1 MAAACPA
8 VDDVPSSPPLPKKSQ
23 HMTWAMSLASAYAR
37 IFSALES
44 GRDVLAMPPV
54 GSLRL
59 DCYRRLVKQLPGIIL
74 IISSFKERMEKE
86 IAMLEQDGIPAAML
100 HSGTTDY
107 VMAAQRERVR
117 RHHFRILFVSPGLLE
132 KSEIRSFLVSRASI
146 SLIVIDE
153 AQICSIHAPH
163 FQPLYHAIPLLLKDL
178 ERHAAVRQASEEP
191 TMPYR
196 GAASGTSIEGSP
208 ETASSSAVHIEASER
223 RKFTASS
230 RPPVLALTLPTT
242 RQVEQDIR
250 HFFSLQHPLL
260 VRHAFECPNLFL
272 SVHRPQR
279 KAPFLLDFLRRHED
293 EAGIIYCTE
302 HRLTEHIAQ
311 LLNRSG
317 FPALSYHAGLTREE
331 RMANARAFCAG
342 TASSDQQTSCGRHPN
357 ARMTDA
363 HAFCAGTASS
373 DRQTSG
379 SRHPNARMTDARAFC
394 AGVHSS
400 DQRIQRP
407 STHHAETHAA
417 ARILVVTPD
426 PFLELERSD
435 VRFVLHYTM
444 PESLERYYQELVHA
458 GRDGLPAECI
468 LLANERDFELQRTK
482 LAKVTLGYQ
491 AYPEAIAQVKRQLE
505 AMRRYAMTHQCLR
518 SFLRDYFGGA
528 DRTSVTSQPDNV
540 SIGAPPDS
548 PSQRPAGSSAPG
560 QVSIG
565 APLDSPSQRAAGSSA
580 PGQVSISAPADPSVR
595 AAEHH
600 CNRISMDKKKLA
612 STGEEPVDYEVI
624 TLPSRN
630 RVLTSAELPVDESL
644 RTIRQSGHYPKNRV
658 QKVSMQLKRAE
669 KQHIF
674 IRYADQAY
682 MKNQAY
688 KYEHLRTDP
697 WELCEPGIRVQRF
710 RAFSIPRDSCCV
722 NCDPEHF
729 LEEDRYGISDT
740 MGLQERM
747 REHRHQLETDMD
759 VGRKIRL
766 WKAGEKPY
774 HFDYD
779 AHTKCTGRIMAM
791 RKVEYQKTADTI
803 AAVLGQSSESS
814 IETPAHASTAPGAS
828 SSMPEYPAD
837 DRLPATTPCEGNA
850 SALTGD
856 VEAVR
861 VGYARGSD
869 AEAGRGGYARTIDG
883 EAGRGGYAR
892 TDNAEAGRSGY
903 ARTGDGEAEAQQLR
917 LLENARLEI
926 SPEMRTHLLGNL
938 KALRKRLAMERS
950 VQAYLIFTDKSLVEM
965 CRMLPLTR
973 EEFARVYGVG
983 QRKLELHYEAFTDEI
998 RKALDP
1004 AYVADFYENVSEEMQ
1019 VDMQDGTGACVTGER
1034 TGMNDSA
1041 DPARVAEF
1049 YANASEEVQ
1058 CTAGERTGMN
1068 DSVDAARVKRAPG
1081 TYAPSSDPVIATN
1094 VIKPIPQ
1101 ERSES
1106 QRNPKYRFIP
1116 DDVLLA
1122 FLEEKYLQQR
1132 TRKQVKKKQDFF
1144 LTVAEAAS
1152 FRCADGLRSPEIAA
1166 LLNAL
1171 VAEAEGT
1178 SSTNSPIASIDVGA
1192 SDSESTS
1199 DAVTTKNL
1207 GVPQISDTVAL
1218 ENPGKT
1224 QISAAVA
1231 LGNPGETQISDAVA
1245 TENPG
1250 ETQRSD
1256 AVATKNPGETQT
1268 SDAVAMGNRSKRQI
1282 SDAVA
1287 IENRG
1292 ELTSQPKL
1300 RIRERKKL
1308 SGATIDRKLAGLGYL
1323 ELNECSFT
1331 GRPCQAY
1338 LPTTKGEAA
1347 GIVLGTRRSQGG
1359 VDYPT
1364 AYFSATAASWVA
1376 TLFVRDET
1384 K

>member
-59 DCYRRLVKQLPGIIL
+59 DYYRQLVKQLPGITL
-74 IISSFKERMEKE
+74 IISSYKERMEKE
-86 IAMLEQDGIPAAML
+86 IDILEKDGIPAAML
-100 HSGTTDY
+100 HSGLSDY
-107 VMAAQRERVR
+107 AMVAQLERIRR
-117 RHHFRILFVSPGLLE
+117 RHFQVLFASPGLLE
-132 KSEIRSFLVSRASI
+132 DPKMRSFLVFKTTI

-163 FQPLYHAIPLLLKDL
+163 FQPLYHSIPLLLKDL

-342 TASSDQQTSCGRHPN
+342 TASSD
-357 ARMTDA
+357 
-363 HAFCAGTASS
+363 
-373 DRQTSG
+373 RQTSG

-394 AGVHSS
+394 AGAPSS
-400 DQRIQRP
+400 DRHIQRP

-482 LAKVTLGYQ
+482 LEKVTLGYQ
-491 AYPEAIAQVKRQLE
+491 AYPEVVEQVKRQFE

-518 SFLRDYFGGA
+518 AFMKDYVEHVDG
-528 DRTSVTSQPDNV
+528 TS
-540 SIGAPPDS
+540 A
-548 PSQRPAGSSAPG
+548 
-560 QVSIG
+560 
-565 APLDSPSQRAAGSSA
+565 
-580 PGQVSISAPADPSVR
+580 
-595 AAEHH
+595 
-600 CNRISMDKKKLA
+600 
-612 STGEEPVDYEVI
+612 DYEVL

-774 HFDYD
+774 HFNYD

-1171 VAEAEGT
+1171 VAEAEET
-1178 SSTNSPIASIDVGA
+1178 SSMNSPIASIAVGA
-1192 SDSESTS
+1192 SDNESTSAAVATENPFETQIS
-1199 DAVTTKNL
+1199 DAVTT
-1207 GVPQISDTVAL
+1207 
-1218 ENPGKT
+1218 
-1224 QISAAVA
+1224 
-1231 LGNPGETQISDAVA
+1231 GNPGETQISDAVA
-1245 TENPG
+1245 T
-1250 ETQRSD
+1250 
-1256 AVATKNPGETQT
+1256 KNPGETQ
-1268 SDAVAMGNRSKRQI
+1268 I
-1282 SDAVA
+1282 SAEVA

>member
-8 VDDVPSSPPLPKKSQ
+8 VDDVPSSLPPPKKPQ

-59 DCYRRLVKQLPGIIL
+59 DCYRQLVKQLIGITL
-74 IISSFKERMEKE
+74 IISSYKERMEKE
-86 IAMLEQDGIPAAML
+86 IDILEKDGIPAAML
-100 HSGTTDY
+100 HSGLSDY
-107 VMAAQRERVR
+107 AMAAQLERIRR
-117 RHHFRILFVSPGLLE
+117 RHFQVLFASPGLLE
-132 KSEIRSFLVSRASI
+132 DPKMRSFLVFKTTI

-163 FQPLYHAIPLLLKDL
+163 FQPLYHSIPLLLKDL
-178 ERHAAVRQASEEP
+178 ERHA
-191 TMPYR
+191 
-196 GAASGTSIEGSP
+196 
-208 ETASSSAVHIEASER
+208 
-223 RKFTASS
+223 ASS

-242 RQVEQDIR
+242 RQMEQDIG

-260 VRHAFECPNLFL
+260 VRHSFECPNLFL

-342 TASSDQQTSCGRHPN
+342 AP
-357 ARMTDA
+357 
-363 HAFCAGTASS
+363 SS
-373 DRQTSG
+373 DR
-379 SRHPNARMTDARAFC
+379 
-394 AGVHSS
+394 
-400 DQRIQRP
+400 RIQRP
-407 STHHAETHAA
+407 STHDAEAHAG

-426 PFLELERSD
+426 PFLELDRSD

-482 LAKVTLGYQ
+482 LEKVTLGYQ
-491 AYPEAIAQVKRQLE
+491 AYPEAVAQVKRQLE

-518 SFLRDYFGGA
+518 SFLRDYFGGE
-528 DRTSVTSQPDNV
+528 D
-540 SIGAPPDS
+540 
-548 PSQRPAGSSAPG
+548 
-560 QVSIG
+560 
-565 APLDSPSQRAAGSSA
+565 
-580 PGQVSISAPADPSVR
+580 
-595 AAEHH
+595 
-600 CNRISMDKKKLA
+600 
-612 STGEEPVDYEVI
+612 PVDYEVI

-791 RKVEYQKTADTI
+791 RKVEYQKTAATM
-803 AAVLGQSSESS
+803 AAVLGQSSKSS

-828 SSMPEYPAD
+828 SSVPESPAD

-850 SALTGD
+850 S
-856 VEAVR
+856 VR
-861 VGYARGSD
+861 TNDGK
-869 AEAGRGGYARTIDG
+869 AGRGGYARTGDG
-883 EAGRGGYAR
+883 
-892 TDNAEAGRSGY
+892 EAGRSGY
-903 ARTGDGEAEAQQLR
+903 ARTSDGEAEAQQLR

-973 EEFARVYGVG
+973 EEFARIYGVG
-983 QRKLELHYEAFTDEI
+983 QRKLELHYEAFIDEI

-1041 DPARVAEF
+1041 DPVRVAEF

-1081 TYAPSSDPVIATN
+1081 TYAPCSNPVIPTS

-1171 VAEAEGT
+1171 VAEAEEI
-1178 SSTNSPIASIDVGA
+1178 SSTNSPIASIDVGV
-1192 SDSESTS
+1192 SDNGSTSAAVTTENPFETQIS
-1199 DAVTTKNL
+1199 DAVATGNPFET
-1207 GVPQISDTVAL
+1207 QISDAVATK
-1218 ENPGKT
+1218 NPFET
-1224 QISAAVA
+1224 QISAEVA
-1231 LGNPGETQISDAVA
+1231 IENPGETQISDAVA

-1250 ETQRSD
+1250 ETQTSN
-1256 AVATKNPGETQT
+1256 AVAMENPGEI
-1268 SDAVAMGNRSKRQI
+1268 QI

-1287 IENRG
+1287 AKNPG
-1292 ELTSQPKL
+1292 ELTNQQKP
-1300 RIRERKKL
+1300 RVRERKKV
-1308 SGATIDRKLAGLGYL
+1308 SGATINRKLAELGYL
-1323 ELNECSFT
+1323 KLSEYRFN
-1331 GRPCQAY
+1331 GRPHQTF

-1347 GIVLGTRRSQGG
+1347 GIVLGTRKSQGG

-1364 AYFSATAASWVA
+1364 AYFSAAAASWVA

>member
-1 MAAACPA
+1 
-8 VDDVPSSPPLPKKSQ
+8 
-23 HMTWAMSLASAYAR
+23 MSLASAYTR
-37 IFSALES
+37 IFSALMG

-54 GSLRL
+54 GPLRL
-59 DCYRRLVKQLPGIIL
+59 DCYRQLVKQLPGITL
-74 IISSFKERMEKE
+74 IISSYKERMEKE
-86 IAMLEQDGIPAAML
+86 IDILEKDGIPAAML
-100 HSGTTDY
+100 HSGLSDY
-107 VMAAQRERVR
+107 AMAAQLERIR
-117 RHHFRILFVSPGLLE
+117 RRHFRILYISPGLLE
-132 KSEIRSFLVSRASI
+132 SPTIRSFLVLYTTI

-163 FQPLYHAIPLLLKDL
+163 FQPLYHSIPLLLKDL
-178 ERHAAVRQASEEP
+178 ERYA
-191 TMPYR
+191 
-196 GAASGTSIEGSP
+196 
-208 ETASSSAVHIEASER
+208 
-223 RKFTASS
+223 ASS
-230 RPPVLALTLPTT
+230 RPPVLALTLSTT
-242 RQVEQDIR
+242 RQVEQDIG

-317 FPALSYHAGLTREE
+317 FSALSYHAGLTREE
-331 RMANARAFCAG
+331 RMANA
-342 TASSDQQTSCGRHPN
+342 
-357 ARMTDA
+357 
-363 HAFCAGTASS
+363 HAFCAATASS
-373 DRQTSG
+373 GRQTAVR
-379 SRHPNARMTDARAFC
+379 RHSDARMTDARTFC

-407 STHHAETHAA
+407 STHDAG

-426 PFLELERSD
+426 PFLELDRSD

-482 LAKVTLGYQ
+482 LEKVTLGYQ
-491 AYPEAIAQVKRQLE
+491 AYPEAVAQVKRQLE

-528 DRTSVTSQPDNV
+528 DGTSVTSQPDNV
-540 SIGAPPDS
+540 SIGAPSDL
-548 PSQRPAGSSAPG
+548 PSQKVAGSSAPG

-565 APLDSPSQRAAGSSA
+565 APPVLPSQAAAGSSVAGHAFVGA
-580 PGQVSISAPADPSVR
+580 PSDSSVR

-600 CNRISMDKKKLA
+600 CNRISMNEKKQA

-630 RVLTSAELPVDESL
+630 RVLRSAELPVDESL
-644 RTIRQSGHYPKNRV
+644 RTIRQSGRYPENRI
-658 QKVSMQLKRAE
+658 QKVTMQLKRAE

-697 WELCEPGIRVQRF
+697 WELCEPGIRVQHF

-759 VGRKIRL
+759 IGRKIRL

-779 AHTKCTGRIMAM
+779 AHAKCTGRIMAM
-791 RKVEYQKTADTI
+791 RKVEYQKTADTM
-803 AAVLGQSSESS
+803 AAALGQSSESS
-814 IETPAHASTAPGAS
+814 IETPAHALTAPRS
-828 SSMPEYPAD
+828 SSSVPESPAD
-837 DRLPATTPCEGNA
+837 DRLPAATPCEGNA
-850 SALTGD
+850 SARTGD
-856 VEAVR
+856 GEAGS
-861 VGYARGSD
+861 VGYARGS
-869 AEAGRGGYARTIDG
+869 DG

-892 TDNAEAGRSGY
+892 TS
-903 ARTGDGEAEAQQLR
+903 DGEAEAQQLR

-950 VQAYLIFTDKSLVEM
+950 VQAYQIFTDKSLVEM

-973 EEFARVYGVG
+973 EEFARIYGVG
-983 QRKLELHYEAFTDEI
+983 QRKLALHYEAFTDEI

-1004 AYVADFYENVSEEMQ
+1004 AYVADFYENVSEEIQ
-1019 VDMQDGTGACVTGER
+1019 QDLQDGTEACVT
-1034 TGMNDSA
+1034 TGFAA
-1041 DPARVAEF
+1041 DAARVADF
-1049 YANASEEVQ
+1049 YENASEEVP
-1058 CTAGERTGMN
+1058 CVSN
-1068 DSVDAARVKRAPG
+1068 NSVDAARVKRAPG
-1081 TYAPSSDPVIATN
+1081 TYAPSSNPVIPTS

-1171 VAEAEGT
+1171 VATVEET
-1178 SSTNSPIASIDVGA
+1178 SSTNSPIASIEVSA
-1192 SDSESTS
+1192 SDSGSTS

-1207 GVPQISDTVAL
+1207 V
-1218 ENPGKT
+1218 
-1224 QISAAVA
+1224 
-1231 LGNPGETQISDAVA
+1231 ETQISDAVA

-1250 ETQRSD
+1250 EARISD
-1256 AVATKNPGETQT
+1256 V
-1268 SDAVAMGNRSKRQI
+1268 VAMGNPGEAQI
-1282 SDAVA
+1282 SDVVAMRNRSETQISVAVA
-1287 IENRG
+1287 IENPG

-1300 RIRERKKL
+1300 RVRERKKL

-1323 ELNECSFT
+1323 ELSEFSFT

-1364 AYFSATAASWVA
+1364 AYFSAAAASWVA
-1376 TLFVRDET
+1376 TLFVRDGT

>member
-1 MAAACPA
+1 
-8 VDDVPSSPPLPKKSQ
+8 
-23 HMTWAMSLASAYAR
+23 MSLSSAYAR

-59 DCYRRLVKQLPGIIL
+59 DCYRQLVKQLPGITL
-74 IISSFKERMEKE
+74 IISSYKERMEKE
-86 IAMLEQDGIPAAML
+86 IDILEKDGIPAVML
-100 HSGTTDY
+100 HSGLSDY
-107 VMAAQRERVR
+107 AMAAQLERIRR
-117 RHHFRILFVSPGLLE
+117 RHFQVLFASPGLLE
-132 KSEIRSFLVSRASI
+132 DPKMRSFLVFKTTI

-163 FQPLYHAIPLLLKDL
+163 FQPLYHSIPLLLKDL
-178 ERHAAVRQASEEP
+178 ERHASVRQTQEDS
-191 TMPYR
+191 TMSYR
-196 GAASGTSIEGSP
+196 DAASDGASIEESRA
-208 ETASSSAVHIEASER
+208 TASSSAVHIEASER
-223 RKFTASS
+223 RKFTSS
-230 RPPVLALTLPTT
+230 YRPPVLALTLPTT
-242 RQVEQDIR
+242 RQMEQDIG

-331 RMANARAFCAG
+331 RMEN
-342 TASSDQQTSCGRHPN
+342 
-357 ARMTDA
+357 A
-363 HAFCAGTASS
+363 HAFCASTASP

-379 SRHPNARMTDARAFC
+379 SRHPNARMADAHAFCAGTATADRQTSGSRHPNARMIDARAFC
-394 AGVHSS
+394 ASAPSS
-400 DQRIQRP
+400 DRRIQQS
-407 STHHAETHAA
+407 STHHAG

-426 PFLELERSD
+426 PFLELDRSD

-482 LAKVTLGYQ
+482 LEKVTLGYQ
-491 AYPEAIAQVKRQLE
+491 AYPEAVAQVKRQLE

-528 DRTSVTSQPDNV
+528 DGTSVTSQPDNA

-548 PSQRPAGSSAPG
+548 PLQK
-560 QVSIG
+560 
-565 APLDSPSQRAAGSSA
+565 AAGSSA
-580 PGQVSISAPADPSVR
+580 PGHAAIGAPPDLSLQKAAGSSVPGHAAIGAPSDPSVR
-595 AAEHH
+595 TAENHD
-600 CNRISMDKKKLA
+600 NRISMDEKKLA

-791 RKVEYQKTADTI
+791 RKVEYQKTAATM

-814 IETPAHASTAPGAS
+814 IETPAHASTAPVAS
-828 SSMPEYPAD
+828 SSMPESPAD

-856 VEAVR
+856 VEAGS
-861 VGYARGSD
+861 VGYARGS
-869 AEAGRGGYARTIDG
+869 DG

-903 ARTGDGEAEAQQLR
+903 ARTSDGEAEAQQLR

-938 KALRKRLAMERS
+938 KALRKRLAMEQS

-1068 DSVDAARVKRAPG
+1068 DSVGAARVKRVPG
-1081 TYAPSSDPVIATN
+1081 TYAPSSNPGIPTS

-1171 VAEAEGT
+1171 VAEAEET
-1178 SSTNSPIASIDVGA
+1178 SSTNSPTASIDVGA
-1192 SDSESTS
+1192 SDNGSTS
-1199 DAVTTKNL
+1199 VAVTTED
-1207 GVPQISDTVAL
+1207 PF
-1218 ENPGKT
+1218 
-1224 QISAAVA
+1224 
-1231 LGNPGETQISDAVA
+1231 ETQISDAVTTENRSEAQISAEVA
-1245 TENPG
+1245 TKNPGEMQRSDAVATENPFETQISAEVAIENPG

-1256 AVATKNPGETQT
+1256 AVAAKNPGE
-1268 SDAVAMGNRSKRQI
+1268 
-1282 SDAVA
+1282 
-1287 IENRG
+1287 
-1292 ELTSQPKL
+1292 LTNQQKP
-1300 RIRERKKL
+1300 RVRERKKL
-1308 SGATIDRKLAGLGYL
+1308 SGATIDRKLAELGYL
-1323 ELNECSFT
+1323 ELSEFSFT

-1338 LPTTKGEAA
+1338 LPTTKGEVA
-1347 GIVLGTRRSQGG
+1347 GIALGTRTSQGG

-1364 AYFSATAASWVA
+1364 AYFSSAAASWVA
-1376 TLFVRDET
+1376 TLFVRDGT

>member
-8 VDDVPSSPPLPKKSQ
+8 VDDVPSSLPPPKKPQ

-37 IFSALES
+37 IFSALAS

-54 GSLRL
+54 GPLRL
-59 DCYRRLVKQLPGIIL
+59 DCYRQLVKQLPGIML
-74 IISSFKERMEKE
+74 IISSYKEHMEKE
-86 IAMLEQDGIPAAML
+86 IAILEKDGIPAAML
-100 HSGTTDY
+100 HSGLSDY
-107 VMAAQRERVR
+107 AMAAQLERIRR
-117 RHHFRILFVSPGLLE
+117 RHFQVLFASPGLLE
-132 KSEIRSFLVSRASI
+132 DPKMRSFLVFKTTI

-163 FQPLYHAIPLLLKDL
+163 FQPLYHSIPLLLKDL
-178 ERHAAVRQASEEP
+178 ERHASVRQAQEDS
-191 TMPYR
+191 TMSYR
-196 GAASGTSIEGSP
+196 DAASDGASIEELRATASSHGASI
-208 ETASSSAVHIEASER
+208 EESRATASSSAVHIEASER
-223 RKFTASS
+223 WKFTASS

-242 RQVEQDIR
+242 RQMEQDIG

-260 VRHAFECPNLFL
+260 VRHSFECPNLFL

-342 TASSDQQTSCGRHPN
+342 AP
-357 ARMTDA
+357 
-363 HAFCAGTASS
+363 SS
-373 DRQTSG
+373 DR
-379 SRHPNARMTDARAFC
+379 
-394 AGVHSS
+394 
-400 DQRIQRP
+400 RIQRP
-407 STHHAETHAA
+407 STHDAEAHAG

-426 PFLELERSD
+426 PFLELDRSD

-482 LAKVTLGYQ
+482 LEKVTLGYP
-491 AYPEAIAQVKRQLE
+491 AYPEAVAQVKRQLE

-518 SFLRDYFGGA
+518 SFLRDYFGGE
-528 DRTSVTSQPDNV
+528 D
-540 SIGAPPDS
+540 
-548 PSQRPAGSSAPG
+548 
-560 QVSIG
+560 
-565 APLDSPSQRAAGSSA
+565 
-580 PGQVSISAPADPSVR
+580 
-595 AAEHH
+595 
-600 CNRISMDKKKLA
+600 
-612 STGEEPVDYEVI
+612 PVDYEVI

-791 RKVEYQKTADTI
+791 RKVEYQKTAATM
-803 AAVLGQSSESS
+803 AAVLGQSSKSS

-828 SSMPEYPAD
+828 SSVPESPAD

-850 SALTGD
+850 S
-856 VEAVR
+856 VR
-861 VGYARGSD
+861 TNDGK
-869 AEAGRGGYARTIDG
+869 AGRGGYARGSDDEAGSVGYARTDDA

-903 ARTGDGEAEAQQLR
+903 ARTSDGEAEAQQLR

-1068 DSVDAARVKRAPG
+1068 DSVDATRVKRVPG
-1081 TYAPSSDPVIATN
+1081 TYAPSSDPVIATS

-1106 QRNPKYRFIP
+1106 QKNPKYRFIP

-1171 VAEAEGT
+1171 VAEAEEI
-1178 SSTNSPIASIDVGA
+1178 SSTNRRIASIDVGA
-1192 SDSESTS
+1192 SDSGSTS
-1199 DAVTTKNL
+1199 AAVTT
-1207 GVPQISDTVAL
+1207 
-1218 ENPGKT
+1218 ENRSEA
-1224 QISAAVA
+1224 QISAEVA
-1231 LGNPGETQISDAVA
+1231 TKNPGEMQRSDAVA
-1245 TENPG
+1245 TENSV
-1250 ETQRSD
+1250 ETQMSD
-1256 AVATKNPGETQT
+1256 AVATKNPGE
-1268 SDAVAMGNRSKRQI
+1268 
-1282 SDAVA
+1282 
-1287 IENRG
+1287 
-1292 ELTSQPKL
+1292 LTNQQKP
-1300 RIRERKKL
+1300 RVRERKKL
-1308 SGATIDRKLAGLGYL
+1308 SGATINRKLAELGYL
-1323 ELNECSFT
+1323 KLSEYRFN
-1331 GRPCQAY
+1331 GRPHQTF

-1347 GIVLGTRRSQGG
+1347 GIVLGTRKSQGG

-1364 AYFSATAASWVA
+1364 AYFSAAAASWVA

>member
-8 VDDVPSSPPLPKKSQ
+8 VDDVPSSLPPPKKPQ

-54 GSLRL
+54 GPLRL
-59 DCYRRLVKQLPGIIL
+59 DCYRQLVKQLPGIML
-74 IISSFKERMEKE
+74 IISSYKEHMEKE
-86 IAMLEQDGIPAAML
+86 IAILEKDGIPAAML
-100 HSGTTDY
+100 HSGLSDY
-107 VMAAQRERVR
+107 AMAAQLERIRR
-117 RHHFRILFVSPGLLE
+117 RHFQVLFASPGLLE
-132 KSEIRSFLVSRASI
+132 DPKMRSFLVFKTTI

-163 FQPLYHAIPLLLKDL
+163 FQPLYHSIPLLLKDL
-178 ERHAAVRQASEEP
+178 ERHA
-191 TMPYR
+191 
-196 GAASGTSIEGSP
+196 
-208 ETASSSAVHIEASER
+208 
-223 RKFTASS
+223 ASS

-242 RQVEQDIR
+242 RQMEQDIG

-260 VRHAFECPNLFL
+260 VRHSFECPNLFL

-342 TASSDQQTSCGRHPN
+342 AP
-357 ARMTDA
+357 
-363 HAFCAGTASS
+363 SS
-373 DRQTSG
+373 DR
-379 SRHPNARMTDARAFC
+379 
-394 AGVHSS
+394 
-400 DQRIQRP
+400 RIQRP
-407 STHHAETHAA
+407 STHDAEAHAG

-426 PFLELERSD
+426 PFLELDRSD

-482 LAKVTLGYQ
+482 LEKVTLGYP
-491 AYPEAIAQVKRQLE
+491 AYPEAVAQVKRQLE

-518 SFLRDYFGGA
+518 SFLRDYFGGE
-528 DRTSVTSQPDNV
+528 D
-540 SIGAPPDS
+540 
-548 PSQRPAGSSAPG
+548 
-560 QVSIG
+560 
-565 APLDSPSQRAAGSSA
+565 
-580 PGQVSISAPADPSVR
+580 
-595 AAEHH
+595 
-600 CNRISMDKKKLA
+600 
-612 STGEEPVDYEVI
+612 PVDYEVI

-747 REHRHQLETDMD
+747 REQRHQLETDMD

-791 RKVEYQKTADTI
+791 RKVEYQKTAATM
-803 AAVLGQSSESS
+803 AAVLGQSSKSS

-828 SSMPEYPAD
+828 SSVPESPAD

-850 SALTGD
+850 S
-856 VEAVR
+856 VR
-861 VGYARGSD
+861 TSDGKAGSVGYARTDD
-869 AEAGRGGYARTIDG
+869 AEAGRGGYART
-883 EAGRGGYAR
+883 R
-892 TDNAEAGRSGY
+892 
-903 ARTGDGEAEAQQLR
+903 DGEAEAQQLR

-973 EEFARVYGVG
+973 EEFARIYGVG
-983 QRKLELHYEAFTDEI
+983 QRKLELHYEAFIDEI

-1068 DSVDAARVKRAPG
+1068 DSVDATRVKRVPG
-1081 TYAPSSDPVIATN
+1081 TYAPSSDPVIATS

-1106 QRNPKYRFIP
+1106 QKNPKYRFIP

-1171 VAEAEGT
+1171 VAEAEEI
-1178 SSTNSPIASIDVGA
+1178 SSTNSPIASIDVGV
-1192 SDSESTS
+1192 SDNGSTSAAVTTENRSEAQISAEVATKNPGEMQRS
-1199 DAVTTKNL
+1199 DAVAT
-1207 GVPQISDTVAL
+1207 
-1218 ENPGKT
+1218 EN
-1224 QISAAVA
+1224 SV
-1231 LGNPGETQISDAVA
+1231 ETQMSDAVA

-1250 ETQRSD
+1250 ETQTSN
-1256 AVATKNPGETQT
+1256 AVAMENPGEI
-1268 SDAVAMGNRSKRQI
+1268 QI

-1287 IENRG
+1287 AKNPG
-1292 ELTSQPKL
+1292 ELTNQQKP
-1300 RIRERKKL
+1300 RVRERKKL
-1308 SGATIDRKLAGLGYL
+1308 SGATINRKLAELGYL
-1323 ELNECSFT
+1323 KLSEYRFN
-1331 GRPCQAY
+1331 GRPHQTF

-1347 GIVLGTRRSQGG
+1347 GIVLGTRKSQGG

-1364 AYFSATAASWVA
+1364 AYFSAAAASWVA

>member
-1 MAAACPA
+1 
-8 VDDVPSSPPLPKKSQ
+8 
-23 HMTWAMSLASAYAR
+23 MSLASAYAR

-54 GSLRL
+54 GPLRL
-59 DCYRRLVKQLPGIIL
+59 DCYRQLVKQLTGITL
-74 IISSFKERMEKE
+74 IISSYKERMEKE
-86 IAMLEQDGIPAAML
+86 IDILEKEGIPAAML
-100 HSGTTDY
+100 HSGLSDY
-107 VMAAQRERVR
+107 AMAAQLERIRR
-117 RHHFRILFVSPGLLE
+117 RHFQVLFASPGLLE
-132 KSEIRSFLVSRASI
+132 DLKMRSFLVFKTTI

-163 FQPLYHAIPLLLKDL
+163 FQPLYHSIPLLLKDL
-178 ERHAAVRQASEEP
+178 ERHA
-191 TMPYR
+191 
-196 GAASGTSIEGSP
+196 
-208 ETASSSAVHIEASER
+208 
-223 RKFTASS
+223 ASS

-242 RQVEQDIR
+242 RQMEQDIG

-260 VRHAFECPNLFL
+260 VRHSFECPNLFL

-342 TASSDQQTSCGRHPN
+342 AP
-357 ARMTDA
+357 
-363 HAFCAGTASS
+363 SS
-373 DRQTSG
+373 DR
-379 SRHPNARMTDARAFC
+379 
-394 AGVHSS
+394 
-400 DQRIQRP
+400 RIQRP
-407 STHHAETHAA
+407 STHDAEAHAG

-426 PFLELERSD
+426 PFLELDRSD

-482 LAKVTLGYQ
+482 LEKVTLGYQ
-491 AYPEAIAQVKRQLE
+491 AYPEAVAQVKRQLE

-518 SFLRDYFGGA
+518 SFLRDYFGGE
-528 DRTSVTSQPDNV
+528 D
-540 SIGAPPDS
+540 
-548 PSQRPAGSSAPG
+548 
-560 QVSIG
+560 
-565 APLDSPSQRAAGSSA
+565 
-580 PGQVSISAPADPSVR
+580 
-595 AAEHH
+595 
-600 CNRISMDKKKLA
+600 
-612 STGEEPVDYEVI
+612 PVDYEVI

-791 RKVEYQKTADTI
+791 RKVEYQKTAATM
-803 AAVLGQSSESS
+803 AAVLGQSSKSS

-828 SSMPEYPAD
+828 SSVPESPAD

-850 SALTGD
+850 S
-856 VEAVR
+856 VR
-861 VGYARGSD
+861 TNDGK
-869 AEAGRGGYARTIDG
+869 AGRGGYARGSDD
-883 EAGRGGYAR
+883 EAGSVGYAR
-892 TDNAEAGRSGY
+892 TGDGEAGRSGY
-903 ARTGDGEAEAQQLR
+903 ARTSDGEAEAQQLR

-973 EEFARVYGVG
+973 EEFARIYGVG
-983 QRKLELHYEAFTDEI
+983 QRKLELHYEAFIDEI

-1041 DPARVAEF
+1041 DPVRVAEF

-1081 TYAPSSDPVIATN
+1081 TYAPCSNPVIPTS

-1171 VAEAEGT
+1171 VAEAEEI
-1178 SSTNSPIASIDVGA
+1178 SSTNSPIASIDVGV
-1192 SDSESTS
+1192 SDNGSTS
-1199 DAVTTKNL
+1199 AAVTT
-1207 GVPQISDTVAL
+1207 
-1218 ENPGKT
+1218 ENPF
-1224 QISAAVA
+1224 
-1231 LGNPGETQISDAVA
+1231 ETQISDAVA
-1245 TENPG
+1245 
-1250 ETQRSD
+1250 
-1256 AVATKNPGETQT
+1256 AKNPGE
-1268 SDAVAMGNRSKRQI
+1268 
-1282 SDAVA
+1282 
-1287 IENRG
+1287 
-1292 ELTSQPKL
+1292 LTNQQKP
-1300 RIRERKKL
+1300 RVRERKKL
-1308 SGATIDRKLAGLGYL
+1308 SGATINRKLAELGYL
-1323 ELNECSFT
+1323 KLSEYRFN
-1331 GRPCQAY
+1331 GRPHQTF

-1347 GIVLGTRRSQGG
+1347 GIVLGTRKSQGG

-1364 AYFSATAASWVA
+1364 AYFSAAAASWVA

>member
-1 MAAACPA
+1 MAAACPT
-8 VDDVPSSPPLPKKSQ
+8 VDDVPSSPPPPKKPQ
-23 HMTWAMSLASAYAR
+23 HMTWSMSLASAYAR

-54 GSLRL
+54 GPLRL
-59 DCYRRLVKQLPGIIL
+59 DCYRQLVKQLPGIML
-74 IISSFKERMEKE
+74 IISSYKEHMEKE
-86 IAMLEQDGIPAAML
+86 IAILEKDGIPAAML
-100 HSGTTDY
+100 HSGLSDY
-107 VMAAQRERVR
+107 AMAAQLERIRR
-117 RHHFRILFVSPGLLE
+117 RHFQVLFASPGLLE
-132 KSEIRSFLVSRASI
+132 DPKMRSFLVFKTTI

-163 FQPLYHAIPLLLKDL
+163 FQPLYHSIPLLLKDL
-178 ERHAAVRQASEEP
+178 ERHA
-191 TMPYR
+191 
-196 GAASGTSIEGSP
+196 
-208 ETASSSAVHIEASER
+208 
-223 RKFTASS
+223 ASS

-242 RQVEQDIR
+242 RQMEQDIG

-260 VRHAFECPNLFL
+260 VRHSFECPNLFL

-342 TASSDQQTSCGRHPN
+342 AP
-357 ARMTDA
+357 
-363 HAFCAGTASS
+363 SS
-373 DRQTSG
+373 DR
-379 SRHPNARMTDARAFC
+379 
-394 AGVHSS
+394 
-400 DQRIQRP
+400 RIQRP
-407 STHHAETHAA
+407 STHDAEAHAG

-426 PFLELERSD
+426 PFLELDRSD

-482 LAKVTLGYQ
+482 LEKVTLGYQ
-491 AYPEAIAQVKRQLE
+491 AYPEAVAQVKRQLE

-518 SFLRDYFGGA
+518 SFLRDYFGSE
-528 DRTSVTSQPDNV
+528 D
-540 SIGAPPDS
+540 
-548 PSQRPAGSSAPG
+548 
-560 QVSIG
+560 
-565 APLDSPSQRAAGSSA
+565 
-580 PGQVSISAPADPSVR
+580 
-595 AAEHH
+595 
-600 CNRISMDKKKLA
+600 
-612 STGEEPVDYEVI
+612 PVDYEVI

-791 RKVEYQKTADTI
+791 RKVEYQKTAATM
-803 AAVLGQSSESS
+803 AAVLGQSSKSS

-828 SSMPEYPAD
+828 SSVPESPAD

-850 SALTGD
+850 S
-856 VEAVR
+856 VR
-861 VGYARGSD
+861 TNDGK
-869 AEAGRGGYARTIDG
+869 AGRGGYARGSDD
-883 EAGRGGYAR
+883 EAGSVGYAR
-892 TDNAEAGRSGY
+892 TDNAEAGRGGY
-903 ARTGDGEAEAQQLR
+903 ARTSDGEAEAQQLR

-973 EEFARVYGVG
+973 EEFARIYGVG

-1041 DPARVAEF
+1041 DPVRVAEF

-1081 TYAPSSDPVIATN
+1081 TYAPCSNPVIPTS

-1171 VAEAEGT
+1171 VAEAEEI
-1178 SSTNSPIASIDVGA
+1178 SSTNSPIASIDVGV
-1192 SDSESTS
+1192 SDNGSTS
-1199 DAVTTKNL
+1199 AAVTT
-1207 GVPQISDTVAL
+1207 
-1218 ENPGKT
+1218 ENPF
-1224 QISAAVA
+1224 
-1231 LGNPGETQISDAVA
+1231 ETQISDAVA
-1245 TENPG
+1245 
-1250 ETQRSD
+1250 
-1256 AVATKNPGETQT
+1256 AKNPGE
-1268 SDAVAMGNRSKRQI
+1268 
-1282 SDAVA
+1282 
-1287 IENRG
+1287 
-1292 ELTSQPKL
+1292 LTNQQKP
-1300 RIRERKKL
+1300 RVRERKKL
-1308 SGATIDRKLAGLGYL
+1308 SGATINRKLAELGYL
-1323 ELNECSFT
+1323 KLSEYRFN
-1331 GRPCQAY
+1331 GRPHQTF

-1347 GIVLGTRRSQGG
+1347 GIVLGTRKSQGG

-1364 AYFSATAASWVA
+1364 AYFSAAAASWVA

>member
-1 MAAACPA
+1 MPDVHRSEASVMSAISTASTSSPQKSSGETKITAAVCSV
-8 VDDVPSSPPLPKKSQ
+8 VDDVPSSPPPPKKPQ

-59 DCYRRLVKQLPGIIL
+59 DYYRQLVKQFPGITL
-74 IISSFKERMEKE
+74 IISSYKERMEKE
-86 IAMLEQDGIPAAML
+86 IDILEKDGIPAAML
-100 HSGTTDY
+100 HSGLSDY
-107 VMAAQRERVR
+107 AMAAQLERIRR
-117 RHHFRILFVSPGLLE
+117 RHFQVLFVSPGLLE
-132 KSEIRSFLVSRASI
+132 DPKMRSFLVFKTTI

-163 FQPLYHAIPLLLKDL
+163 FQPLYHSIPLLLKDL
-178 ERHAAVRQASEEP
+178 
-191 TMPYR
+191 
-196 GAASGTSIEGSP
+196 
-208 ETASSSAVHIEASER
+208 ER

-379 SRHPNARMTDARAFC
+379 SRHPNARMTDARTFC

-468 LLANERDFELQRTK
+468 LLANERDFELQHTK

-540 SIGAPPDS
+540 SIGAPPDL
-548 PSQRPAGSSAPG
+548 PLQKAAGSSAPG
-560 QVSIG
+560 HASIG
-565 APLDSPSQRAAGSSA
+565 APPDSPSQRAAGSSA
-580 PGQVSISAPADPSVR
+580 PGQVAISAPADPSVR
-595 AAEHH
+595 AAENHH
-600 CNRISMDKKKLA
+600 NRISMDEKKLA

-674 IRYADQAY
+674 IRYADRAH

-791 RKVEYQKTADTI
+791 RKVEYQKTADTM
-803 AAVLGQSSESS
+803 AAVLGPSSESS
-814 IETPAHASTAPGAS
+814 IETPAHASPAPGAS
-828 SSMPEYPAD
+828 SGVPKYSAD
-837 DRLPATTPCEGNA
+837 DRLPATTPCEDNA
-850 SALTGD
+850 SAL
-856 VEAVR
+856 
-861 VGYARGSD
+861 
-869 AEAGRGGYARTIDG
+869 
-883 EAGRGGYAR
+883 
-892 TDNAEAGRSGY
+892 
-903 ARTGDGEAEAQQLR
+903 TGDGEAEAQQLQ

-983 QRKLELHYEAFTDEI
+983 QRKLALHYEAFTDEI

-1019 VDMQDGTGACVTGER
+1019 VDMQDGTGACVTRER
-1034 TGMNDSA
+1034 TGMNDSTA
-1041 DPARVAEF
+1041 PARVAEF

-1058 CTAGERTGMN
+1058 CTAGERTGIH
-1068 DSVDAARVKRAPG
+1068 DSVAAARVKRAPG
-1081 TYAPSSDPVIATN
+1081 TFASSSNPVLPMS
-1094 VIKPIPQ
+1094 VIKLIPQ

-1106 QRNPKYRFIP
+1106 QRNSKYRFIP

-1171 VAEAEGT
+1171 VAEAEET

-1192 SDSESTS
+1192 SDNGSTSVAVTTEDPFETQIS
-1199 DAVTTKNL
+1199 DAVTT
-1207 GVPQISDTVAL
+1207 
-1218 ENPGKT
+1218 
-1224 QISAAVA
+1224 
-1231 LGNPGETQISDAVA
+1231 GNPGETQISDAVA

-1268 SDAVAMGNRSKRQI
+1268 SDAVAMGNRSETQI

>member
-8 VDDVPSSPPLPKKSQ
+8 VDDVPSSPPPPKKPQ
-23 HMTWAMSLASAYAR
+23 HMTWSMSLASAYAR

-54 GSLRL
+54 GPLRL
-59 DCYRRLVKQLPGIIL
+59 DCYRQLVKQLPGIML
-74 IISSFKERMEKE
+74 IISSYKEHMEKE
-86 IAMLEQDGIPAAML
+86 IDILEKDGIPAAML
-100 HSGTTDY
+100 HSGLSDY
-107 VMAAQRERVR
+107 AMAAQLERIRR
-117 RHHFRILFVSPGLLE
+117 RHFQVLFASPGLLE
-132 KSEIRSFLVSRASI
+132 DPKMRSFLVFKTTI

-163 FQPLYHAIPLLLKDL
+163 FQPLYHSIPLLLKDL
-178 ERHAAVRQASEEP
+178 ERHASIRQAQEDS
-191 TMPYR
+191 TMSYR
-196 GAASGTSIEGSP
+196 DAASDGASIEESRA
-208 ETASSSAVHIEASER
+208 TASSSAVHIEASER
-223 RKFTASS
+223 QKFTASY

-242 RQVEQDIR
+242 RQVEQDIG

-342 TASSDQQTSCGRHPN
+342 AP
-357 ARMTDA
+357 
-363 HAFCAGTASS
+363 SS
-373 DRQTSG
+373 DR
-379 SRHPNARMTDARAFC
+379 
-394 AGVHSS
+394 
-400 DQRIQRP
+400 RIQRP
-407 STHHAETHAA
+407 STHHAETHAG

-482 LAKVTLGYQ
+482 LEKVTLGYQ
-491 AYPEAIAQVKRQLE
+491 AYPEAVAQVKRQLE

-518 SFLRDYFGGA
+518 SFLRDYFGGE
-528 DRTSVTSQPDNV
+528 D
-540 SIGAPPDS
+540 
-548 PSQRPAGSSAPG
+548 
-560 QVSIG
+560 
-565 APLDSPSQRAAGSSA
+565 
-580 PGQVSISAPADPSVR
+580 
-595 AAEHH
+595 
-600 CNRISMDKKKLA
+600 
-612 STGEEPVDYEVI
+612 PVDYEVI

-630 RVLTSAELPVDESL
+630 RVLRSAELPVDESL
-644 RTIRQSGHYPKNRV
+644 RTIRQSGRYPENRV

-766 WKAGEKPY
+766 WKASEKPY

-791 RKVEYQKTADTI
+791 RKVEYQKTADTM

-814 IETPAHASTAPGAS
+814 IKTLAHASTAPGPS
-828 SSMPEYPAD
+828 SSVPESPAD

-856 VEAVR
+856 VEAGR
-861 VGYARGSD
+861 GGYARGSD

-892 TDNAEAGRSGY
+892 GSDAEAGRGGY
-903 ARTGDGEAEAQQLR
+903 ARTSDGEVEAQQLR

-965 CRMLPLTR
+965 CRTLPLTR

-1034 TGMNDSA
+1034 TGMNDS
-1041 DPARVAEF
+1041 
-1049 YANASEEVQ
+1049 
-1058 CTAGERTGMN
+1058 
-1068 DSVDAARVKRAPG
+1068 VDAARVKRAPG
-1081 TYAPSSDPVIATN
+1081 TYAPSSNPVIPTS

-1152 FRCADGLRSPEIAA
+1152 FRCADGLRSPEIAT

-1171 VAEAEGT
+1171 VAEAEET

-1199 DAVTTKNL
+1199 A
-1207 GVPQISDTVAL
+1207 
-1218 ENPGKT
+1218 
-1224 QISAAVA
+1224 
-1231 LGNPGETQISDAVA
+1231 AVA

-1268 SDAVAMGNRSKRQI
+1268 SDAVAMENPGEIQI

-1287 IENRG
+1287 AKNPG
-1292 ELTSQPKL
+1292 ELTNQQKP
-1300 RIRERKKL
+1300 RVRERKKL
-1308 SGATIDRKLAGLGYL
+1308 SGATIDRKLAELGYL
-1323 ELNECSFT
+1323 ELSEFSFT

-1338 LPTTKGEAA
+1338 LPTTKGEVA
-1347 GIVLGTRRSQGG
+1347 GIALGTRTSQGG

-1364 AYFSATAASWVA
+1364 AYFSAAAASWVA

>member
-1 MAAACPA
+1 
-8 VDDVPSSPPLPKKSQ
+8 
-23 HMTWAMSLASAYAR
+23 MSLASAYVR
-37 IFSALES
+37 IFSALMG

-59 DCYRRLVKQLPGIIL
+59 DCYRQLVKQLPGITL
-74 IISSFKERMEKE
+74 IISSYRERMEKE
-86 IAMLEQDGIPAAML
+86 IDILEKDGIPAAML
-100 HSGTTDY
+100 HSGLSDY
-107 VMAAQRERVR
+107 AMAAQLERIRR
-117 RHHFRILFVSPGLLE
+117 RHFQVLFASPGLLE
-132 KSEIRSFLVSRASI
+132 DPKMRSFLVVKTTI

-163 FQPLYHAIPLLLKDL
+163 FQPLYHSIPLLLKDL
-178 ERHAAVRQASEEP
+178 ERHASVRQAQEDS
-191 TMPYR
+191 TMSYR
-196 GAASGTSIEGSP
+196 DAASDGASIEESRA
-208 ETASSSAVHIEASER
+208 TASSSAVHIEASER

-242 RQVEQDIR
+242 RQMEQDIG

-331 RMANARAFCAG
+331 RMANARAFCA
-342 TASSDQQTSCGRHPN
+342 S
-357 ARMTDA
+357 
-363 HAFCAGTASS
+363 TASS
-373 DRQTSG
+373 DRQTAVCQHSD
-379 SRHPNARMTDARAFC
+379 ARMTGARTFC

-407 STHHAETHAA
+407 STHDNEAHAA

-426 PFLELERSD
+426 PFLELDRSD

-482 LAKVTLGYQ
+482 LEKVTLGYQ
-491 AYPEAIAQVKRQLE
+491 AYPEAVAQVKRQLE

-518 SFLRDYFGGA
+518 SFLRDYFGGE
-528 DRTSVTSQPDNV
+528 D
-540 SIGAPPDS
+540 
-548 PSQRPAGSSAPG
+548 
-560 QVSIG
+560 
-565 APLDSPSQRAAGSSA
+565 
-580 PGQVSISAPADPSVR
+580 
-595 AAEHH
+595 
-600 CNRISMDKKKLA
+600 
-612 STGEEPVDYEVI
+612 PVDYEVI

-658 QKVSMQLKRAE
+658 QKVSMQLKRAK

-779 AHTKCTGRIMAM
+779 AHAKRTGRIMAM
-791 RKVEYQKTADTI
+791 RKVEYQKTAATM

-828 SSMPEYPAD
+828 SGVPKYPAD
-837 DRLPATTPCEGNA
+837 DRLPATTPCEDNA
-850 SALTGD
+850 SALTG
-856 VEAVR
+856 
-861 VGYARGSD
+861 
-869 AEAGRGGYARTIDG
+869 DG

-892 TDNAEAGRSGY
+892 TD
-903 ARTGDGEAEAQQLR
+903 DGEVKAEQLR

-973 EEFARVYGVG
+973 EEFARIYGVG

-1019 VDMQDGTGACVTGER
+1019 VDMQDGTGACVTRER

-1041 DPARVAEF
+1041 APARVAEF

-1068 DSVDAARVKRAPG
+1068 DSVDATRVKRVPG
-1081 TYAPSSDPVIATN
+1081 TYAPSSDPVIATS

-1106 QRNPKYRFIP
+1106 KRNPKYRFIP

-1171 VAEAEGT
+1171 VAEAEENA
-1178 SSTNSPIASIDVGA
+1178 STNSRIASIEGGA
-1192 SDSESTS
+1192 SDRESTS
-1199 DAVTTKNL
+1199 AAVTT
-1207 GVPQISDTVAL
+1207 
-1218 ENPGKT
+1218 ENPFK
-1224 QISAAVA
+1224 
-1231 LGNPGETQISDAVA
+1231 TQISDAV
-1245 TENPG
+1245 TTGNPG

-1268 SDAVAMGNRSKRQI
+1268 SDAVAMENPGEIQI

-1287 IENRG
+1287 AKNPG
-1292 ELTSQPKL
+1292 ELTNQQKP
-1300 RIRERKKL
+1300 RVRERKKL
-1308 SGATIDRKLAGLGYL
+1308 SGATIDRKLAELGYL
-1323 ELNECSFT
+1323 ELSEFSFT

-1338 LPTTKGEAA
+1338 LPTTKGEVA
-1347 GIVLGTRRSQGG
+1347 GIALGTRTSQGG

-1364 AYFSATAASWVA
+1364 AYFSAAAASWVA
-1376 TLFVRDET
+1376 TLFVRDGT

>member
-1 MAAACPA
+1 
-8 VDDVPSSPPLPKKSQ
+8 
-23 HMTWAMSLASAYAR
+23 MSLASAYAR

-59 DCYRRLVKQLPGIIL
+59 DCYRQLVKQLIGITL
-74 IISSFKERMEKE
+74 IISSYKERMEKE
-86 IAMLEQDGIPAAML
+86 IDILEKDGIPAAML
-100 HSGTTDY
+100 HSGLSDY
-107 VMAAQRERVR
+107 AMAAQLERIRR
-117 RHHFRILFVSPGLLE
+117 RHFQVLFASPGLLE
-132 KSEIRSFLVSRASI
+132 DPKMRSFLVFKTTI

-163 FQPLYHAIPLLLKDL
+163 FQPLYHSIPLLLKDL
-178 ERHAAVRQASEEP
+178 ERHA
-191 TMPYR
+191 
-196 GAASGTSIEGSP
+196 
-208 ETASSSAVHIEASER
+208 
-223 RKFTASS
+223 ASS

-242 RQVEQDIR
+242 RQMEQDIG

-342 TASSDQQTSCGRHPN
+342 AP
-357 ARMTDA
+357 
-363 HAFCAGTASS
+363 SS
-373 DRQTSG
+373 DR
-379 SRHPNARMTDARAFC
+379 
-394 AGVHSS
+394 
-400 DQRIQRP
+400 RIQRP
-407 STHHAETHAA
+407 STHDAEAHAG

-426 PFLELERSD
+426 PFLELDRSD

-482 LAKVTLGYQ
+482 LEKVTLGYQ
-491 AYPEAIAQVKRQLE
+491 AYPEAVAQVKRQLE

-518 SFLRDYFGGA
+518 SFLRDYFGGE
-528 DRTSVTSQPDNV
+528 D
-540 SIGAPPDS
+540 
-548 PSQRPAGSSAPG
+548 
-560 QVSIG
+560 
-565 APLDSPSQRAAGSSA
+565 
-580 PGQVSISAPADPSVR
+580 
-595 AAEHH
+595 
-600 CNRISMDKKKLA
+600 
-612 STGEEPVDYEVI
+612 PVDYEVI

-791 RKVEYQKTADTI
+791 RKVEYQKTAATM
-803 AAVLGQSSESS
+803 AAVLGQSSKSS

-828 SSMPEYPAD
+828 SSVPESPAD

-850 SALTGD
+850 S
-856 VEAVR
+856 VR
-861 VGYARGSD
+861 TNDGK
-869 AEAGRGGYARTIDG
+869 AGRGGYARTGDG
-883 EAGRGGYAR
+883 
-892 TDNAEAGRSGY
+892 EAGRSGY
-903 ARTGDGEAEAQQLR
+903 ARTSDGEAEAQQLR

-973 EEFARVYGVG
+973 EEFARIYGVG
-983 QRKLELHYEAFTDEI
+983 QRKLELHYEAFIDEI

-1041 DPARVAEF
+1041 DPVRVAEF

-1081 TYAPSSDPVIATN
+1081 TYAPCSNPVIPTS

-1171 VAEAEGT
+1171 VAEAEEI
-1178 SSTNSPIASIDVGA
+1178 SSTNSPIASIDVGV
-1192 SDSESTS
+1192 SDNGSTS
-1199 DAVTTKNL
+1199 AAVTT
-1207 GVPQISDTVAL
+1207 
-1218 ENPGKT
+1218 ENPF
-1224 QISAAVA
+1224 
-1231 LGNPGETQISDAVA
+1231 ETQISDAVA
-1245 TENPG
+1245 
-1250 ETQRSD
+1250 
-1256 AVATKNPGETQT
+1256 AKNPGE
-1268 SDAVAMGNRSKRQI
+1268 
-1282 SDAVA
+1282 
-1287 IENRG
+1287 
-1292 ELTSQPKL
+1292 LTNQQKP
-1300 RIRERKKL
+1300 RVRERKKL
-1308 SGATIDRKLAGLGYL
+1308 SGATINRKLAELGYL
-1323 ELNECSFT
+1323 KLSEYRFN
-1331 GRPCQAY
+1331 GRPHQTF

-1347 GIVLGTRRSQGG
+1347 GIVLGTRKSQGG

-1364 AYFSATAASWVA
+1364 AYFSAAAASWVA

>member
-1 MAAACPA
+1 
-8 VDDVPSSPPLPKKSQ
+8 
-23 HMTWAMSLASAYAR
+23 
-37 IFSALES
+37 
-44 GRDVLAMPPV
+44 MPPV

-59 DCYRRLVKQLPGIIL
+59 DCYRQLVKQLPGITL
-74 IISSFKERMEKE
+74 IISSYKERMEKE
-86 IAMLEQDGIPAAML
+86 IDILEKDGIPAAML
-100 HSGTTDY
+100 HSGLSDY
-107 VMAAQRERVR
+107 AMAAQLERIRR
-117 RHHFRILFVSPGLLE
+117 RHFQVLFASPGLLE
-132 KSEIRSFLVSRASI
+132 DPKMRSFLVFKTTI

-163 FQPLYHAIPLLLKDL
+163 FQPLYHSIPLLLKDL
-178 ERHAAVRQASEEP
+178 ERHA
-191 TMPYR
+191 
-196 GAASGTSIEGSP
+196 
-208 ETASSSAVHIEASER
+208 
-223 RKFTASS
+223 ASS

-342 TASSDQQTSCGRHPN
+342 TASSDQQTS
-357 ARMTDA
+357 
-363 HAFCAGTASS
+363 
-373 DRQTSG
+373 G
-379 SRHPNARMTDARAFC
+379 SRHPNARMTDAHAFC

-407 STHHAETHAA
+407 STHDAETHAA

-491 AYPEAIAQVKRQLE
+491 AYPEAVAQVKRQLE

-528 DRTSVTSQPDNV
+528 DGTSVTSQPDNV

-548 PSQRPAGSSAPG
+548 PSQRAAGSSAPG
-560 QVSIG
+560 HAAIG
-565 APLDSPSQRAAGSSA
+565 APLDSSSQRAAGRSA

-595 AAEHH
+595 AAENHH
-600 CNRISMDKKKLA
+600 NRISMDEKKLA
-612 STGEEPVDYEVI
+612 STGEDPVDYEVI

-779 AHTKCTGRIMAM
+779 AHAKRTGRIMAM
-791 RKVEYQKTADTI
+791 RKVEYQKTAATM
-803 AAVLGQSSESS
+803 AAVLGPSSESS

-828 SSMPEYPAD
+828 SGVPKYPAD
-837 DRLPATTPCEGNA
+837 DRLPATTPCEDNA
-850 SALTGD
+850 SALTG
-856 VEAVR
+856 
-861 VGYARGSD
+861 
-869 AEAGRGGYARTIDG
+869 DG

-892 TDNAEAGRSGY
+892 GSDVKAGRGGY
-903 ARTGDGEAEAQQLR
+903 ARTSDDKAGSVGYARTSDDEAGRGGCAWIGDNGADSAGNARTSDDEAEAQQLR

-983 QRKLELHYEAFTDEI
+983 QRKLALHYEAFTDEI

-1019 VDMQDGTGACVTGER
+1019 VDMQDGTGACVTRER
-1034 TGMNDSA
+1034 TGMNDSTA
-1041 DPARVAEF
+1041 PARVAEF

-1058 CTAGERTGMN
+1058 CKAGERTGMN
-1068 DSVDAARVKRAPG
+1068 DSADAARVKRAPG
-1081 TYAPSSDPVIATN
+1081 TFAPSSNPVLPTS

-1106 QRNPKYRFIP
+1106 QRNSKYRFIP

-1171 VAEAEGT
+1171 VAEAEET

-1192 SDSESTS
+1192 SDNESTSAAVTTENPFETQIS
-1199 DAVTTKNL
+1199 DAVTT
-1207 GVPQISDTVAL
+1207 
-1218 ENPGKT
+1218 
-1224 QISAAVA
+1224 
-1231 LGNPGETQISDAVA
+1231 GNPGETQISDAL
-1245 TENPG
+1245 
-1250 ETQRSD
+1250 
-1256 AVATKNPGETQT
+1256 ATKNPGETQISAAVAIESPGET
-1268 SDAVAMGNRSKRQI
+1268 QISTAVAIENLVDTQISDAVAMGNRSETQI
-1282 SDAVA
+1282 SDALA

-1364 AYFSATAASWVA
+1364 AYFSAAAASWVA

>member
-8 VDDVPSSPPLPKKSQ
+8 VDDVPSSLPPPKKPQ

-59 DCYRRLVKQLPGIIL
+59 DCYRQLVKQLTGITL
-74 IISSFKERMEKE
+74 IISSYKERMEKE
-86 IAMLEQDGIPAAML
+86 IDILEKDGIPAAML
-100 HSGTTDY
+100 HSGLSDY
-107 VMAAQRERVR
+107 AMAAQLERIRR
-117 RHHFRILFVSPGLLE
+117 RHFQVLFASPGLLE
-132 KSEIRSFLVSRASI
+132 DPKMRSFLVFKTTI

-163 FQPLYHAIPLLLKDL
+163 FQPLYHSIPLLLKDL
-178 ERHAAVRQASEEP
+178 ERHA
-191 TMPYR
+191 
-196 GAASGTSIEGSP
+196 
-208 ETASSSAVHIEASER
+208 
-223 RKFTASS
+223 ASS

-242 RQVEQDIR
+242 RQMEQDIG

-260 VRHAFECPNLFL
+260 VRHSFECPNLFL

-342 TASSDQQTSCGRHPN
+342 AP
-357 ARMTDA
+357 
-363 HAFCAGTASS
+363 SS
-373 DRQTSG
+373 DR
-379 SRHPNARMTDARAFC
+379 
-394 AGVHSS
+394 
-400 DQRIQRP
+400 RIQRP
-407 STHHAETHAA
+407 STHDAEAHAG

-426 PFLELERSD
+426 PFLELDRSD

-482 LAKVTLGYQ
+482 LEKVTLGYQ
-491 AYPEAIAQVKRQLE
+491 AYPEAVAQVKRQLE

-518 SFLRDYFGGA
+518 SFLRDYFGGE
-528 DRTSVTSQPDNV
+528 D
-540 SIGAPPDS
+540 
-548 PSQRPAGSSAPG
+548 
-560 QVSIG
+560 
-565 APLDSPSQRAAGSSA
+565 
-580 PGQVSISAPADPSVR
+580 
-595 AAEHH
+595 
-600 CNRISMDKKKLA
+600 
-612 STGEEPVDYEVI
+612 PVDYEVI

-791 RKVEYQKTADTI
+791 RKVEYQKTAATM
-803 AAVLGQSSESS
+803 AAVLGQSSKSS
-814 IETPAHASTAPGAS
+814 IETPAHASTALGAS
-828 SSMPEYPAD
+828 SSVPESPAD

-850 SALTGD
+850 S
-856 VEAVR
+856 VR
-861 VGYARGSD
+861 TNDGK
-869 AEAGRGGYARTIDG
+869 AGRGGYARTGDG
-883 EAGRGGYAR
+883 
-892 TDNAEAGRSGY
+892 EAGRSGY
-903 ARTGDGEAEAQQLR
+903 ARTSDGEAEAQQLR

-983 QRKLELHYEAFTDEI
+983 QRKLELHYEAFIDEI

-1068 DSVDAARVKRAPG
+1068 DSVDATRVKRVPG
-1081 TYAPSSDPVIATN
+1081 TYAPSSNPVIPTS

-1171 VAEAEGT
+1171 VAEAEEI
-1178 SSTNSPIASIDVGA
+1178 SSTNSPIASIDVGV
-1192 SDSESTS
+1192 SDNGSTS
-1199 DAVTTKNL
+1199 AAVTT
-1207 GVPQISDTVAL
+1207 
-1218 ENPGKT
+1218 ENPF
-1224 QISAAVA
+1224 
-1231 LGNPGETQISDAVA
+1231 ETQISDAVA
-1245 TENPG
+1245 TGNPG
-1250 ETQRSD
+1250 E
-1256 AVATKNPGETQT
+1256 
-1268 SDAVAMGNRSKRQI
+1268 
-1282 SDAVA
+1282 
-1287 IENRG
+1287 
-1292 ELTSQPKL
+1292 LTNQQKP
-1300 RIRERKKL
+1300 RVRERKKL
-1308 SGATIDRKLAGLGYL
+1308 SGATINRKLAELGYL
-1323 ELNECSFT
+1323 KLSEYRFN
-1331 GRPCQAY
+1331 GRPHQTF

-1347 GIVLGTRRSQGG
+1347 GIVLGTRKSQGG

-1364 AYFSATAASWVA
+1364 AYFSAAAASWVA

>member
-59 DCYRRLVKQLPGIIL
+59 DYYRQLVKQLPGITL
-74 IISSFKERMEKE
+74 IISSYKERMEKE
-86 IAMLEQDGIPAAML
+86 IDILEKDGIPAAML
-100 HSGTTDY
+100 HSGLSDY
-107 VMAAQRERVR
+107 AMVAQLERIRR
-117 RHHFRILFVSPGLLE
+117 RHFQVLFASPGLLE
-132 KSEIRSFLVSRASI
+132 DPKMRSFLVFKTTI

-163 FQPLYHAIPLLLKDL
+163 FQPLYHSIPLLLKDL
-178 ERHAAVRQASEEP
+178 ERHA
-191 TMPYR
+191 
-196 GAASGTSIEGSP
+196 
-208 ETASSSAVHIEASER
+208 
-223 RKFTASS
+223 ASS

-250 HFFSLQHPLL
+250 HFFSLQHPLI

-342 TASSDQQTSCGRHPN
+342 AP
-357 ARMTDA
+357 
-363 HAFCAGTASS
+363 
-373 DRQTSG
+373 
-379 SRHPNARMTDARAFC
+379 
-394 AGVHSS
+394 SS

-482 LAKVTLGYQ
+482 LEKVTLGYQ
-491 AYPEAIAQVKRQLE
+491 AYPEAVAQVKRQLE

-518 SFLRDYFGGA
+518 SFLRDYFG
-528 DRTSVTSQPDNV
+528 
-540 SIGAPPDS
+540 
-548 PSQRPAGSSAPG
+548 
-560 QVSIG
+560 
-565 APLDSPSQRAAGSSA
+565 
-580 PGQVSISAPADPSVR
+580 
-595 AAEHH
+595 
-600 CNRISMDKKKLA
+600 
-612 STGEEPVDYEVI
+612 GEEPVDYEVI

-774 HFDYD
+774 HFNYD

-1268 SDAVAMGNRSKRQI
+1268 SDAVAMGNRSETQI

>member
-1 MAAACPA
+1 
-8 VDDVPSSPPLPKKSQ
+8 
-23 HMTWAMSLASAYAR
+23 MSLASAYVR

-59 DCYRRLVKQLPGIIL
+59 DCYRQLVKQLPGITL
-74 IISSFKERMEKE
+74 IISSYKERMEKE
-86 IAMLEQDGIPAAML
+86 IDILEKDGIPAAML
-100 HSGTTDY
+100 HSGLSDY
-107 VMAAQRERVR
+107 AMAAQLERIRR
-117 RHHFRILFVSPGLLE
+117 RHFQVLFVSPGLLE
-132 KSEIRSFLVSRASI
+132 DPKMRSFLVFKTTI

-163 FQPLYHAIPLLLKDL
+163 FQPLYHSIPLLLKDL
-178 ERHAAVRQASEEP
+178 
-191 TMPYR
+191 
-196 GAASGTSIEGSP
+196 
-208 ETASSSAVHIEASER
+208 ER

-342 TASSDQQTSCGRHPN
+342 AP
-357 ARMTDA
+357 
-363 HAFCAGTASS
+363 SS
-373 DRQTSG
+373 DR
-379 SRHPNARMTDARAFC
+379 
-394 AGVHSS
+394 
-400 DQRIQRP
+400 RIQRP

-444 PESLERYYQELVHA
+444 PESLERYYQEFVHA

-482 LAKVTLGYQ
+482 LEKVTLGYQ
-491 AYPEAIAQVKRQLE
+491 AYPEAVAQVKRQLE

-540 SIGAPPDS
+540 SIGAPPDL
-548 PSQRPAGSSAPG
+548 PLQKAAGSSAPG
-560 QVSIG
+560 HASIG
-565 APLDSPSQRAAGSSA
+565 APPDSPSQRAAGSSA
-580 PGQVSISAPADPSVR
+580 PGQVAISAPADPSVR
-595 AAEHH
+595 AAENHH
-600 CNRISMDKKKLA
+600 NRISMDEKKLA

-674 IRYADQAY
+674 IRYADRAH

-791 RKVEYQKTADTI
+791 RKVEYQKTADTM
-803 AAVLGQSSESS
+803 AAVLGPSSESS
-814 IETPAHASTAPGAS
+814 IETPAHASPAPGAS
-828 SSMPEYPAD
+828 SGVPKYSAD
-837 DRLPATTPCEGNA
+837 DRLPATTPCEDNA

-856 VEAVR
+856 GEAGS

-869 AEAGRGGYARTIDG
+869 GEDGRVGCAWIGDNGADSAGNARTSD
-883 EAGRGGYAR
+883 
-892 TDNAEAGRSGY
+892 D
-903 ARTGDGEAEAQQLR
+903 EAEAQQLQ

-983 QRKLELHYEAFTDEI
+983 QRKLALHYEAFTDEI

-1019 VDMQDGTGACVTGER
+1019 VDMQDGTGACVTRER
-1034 TGMNDSA
+1034 TGMNDSTA
-1041 DPARVAEF
+1041 PARVAEF

-1058 CTAGERTGMN
+1058 CTAGERTGMH
-1068 DSVDAARVKRAPG
+1068 DSVAAARVKRAPG
-1081 TYAPSSDPVIATN
+1081 TFASSSNPVLPMS

-1106 QRNPKYRFIP
+1106 QRNSKYRFIP

-1171 VAEAEGT
+1171 VAEAEET

-1192 SDSESTS
+1192 LDNGSTSAAVTTENPFETQIS
-1199 DAVTTKNL
+1199 DAVTM
-1207 GVPQISDTVAL
+1207 
-1218 ENPGKT
+1218 
-1224 QISAAVA
+1224 
-1231 LGNPGETQISDAVA
+1231 GNPGETQISDAL
-1245 TENPG
+1245 
-1250 ETQRSD
+1250 
-1256 AVATKNPGETQT
+1256 ATKNPGETQISAAVAIESPGET
-1268 SDAVAMGNRSKRQI
+1268 QISTAVAIENLVDTQISDAVAMGNRSETQI
-1282 SDAVA
+1282 SDALA

-1364 AYFSATAASWVA
+1364 AYFSAAAASWVA

>member
-1 MAAACPA
+1 M
-8 VDDVPSSPPLPKKSQ
+8 
-23 HMTWAMSLASAYAR
+23 
-37 IFSALES
+37 
-44 GRDVLAMPPV
+44 
-54 GSLRL
+54 
-59 DCYRRLVKQLPGIIL
+59 
-74 IISSFKERMEKE
+74 
-86 IAMLEQDGIPAAML
+86 
-100 HSGTTDY
+100 
-107 VMAAQRERVR
+107 
-117 RHHFRILFVSPGLLE
+117 
-132 KSEIRSFLVSRASI
+132 
-146 SLIVIDE
+146 DE
-153 AQICSIHAPH
+153 
-163 FQPLYHAIPLLLKDL
+163 
-178 ERHAAVRQASEEP
+178 
-191 TMPYR
+191 
-196 GAASGTSIEGSP
+196 
-208 ETASSSAVHIEASER
+208 
-223 RKFTASS
+223 
-230 RPPVLALTLPTT
+230 
-242 RQVEQDIR
+242 
-250 HFFSLQHPLL
+250 
-260 VRHAFECPNLFL
+260 
-272 SVHRPQR
+272 
-279 KAPFLLDFLRRHED
+279 
-293 EAGIIYCTE
+293 
-302 HRLTEHIAQ
+302 
-311 LLNRSG
+311 
-317 FPALSYHAGLTREE
+317 
-331 RMANARAFCAG
+331 
-342 TASSDQQTSCGRHPN
+342 
-357 ARMTDA
+357 
-363 HAFCAGTASS
+363 
-373 DRQTSG
+373 
-379 SRHPNARMTDARAFC
+379 
-394 AGVHSS
+394 
-400 DQRIQRP
+400 
-407 STHHAETHAA
+407 
-417 ARILVVTPD
+417 
-426 PFLELERSD
+426 
-435 VRFVLHYTM
+435 
-444 PESLERYYQELVHA
+444 
-458 GRDGLPAECI
+458 
-468 LLANERDFELQRTK
+468 
-482 LAKVTLGYQ
+482 
-491 AYPEAIAQVKRQLE
+491 
-505 AMRRYAMTHQCLR
+505 
-518 SFLRDYFGGA
+518 
-528 DRTSVTSQPDNV
+528 
-540 SIGAPPDS
+540 
-548 PSQRPAGSSAPG
+548 
-560 QVSIG
+560 
-565 APLDSPSQRAAGSSA
+565 
-580 PGQVSISAPADPSVR
+580 
-595 AAEHH
+595 
-600 CNRISMDKKKLA
+600 KKLA

-791 RKVEYQKTADTI
+791 RKVEYQKTADTM
-803 AAVLGQSSESS
+803 AAALGQSSESS
-814 IETPAHASTAPGAS
+814 IETPAQALTAPGS
-828 SSMPEYPAD
+828 SSSVPEYPAD
-837 DRLPATTPCEGNA
+837 DRLPAATPCEGNA
-850 SALTGD
+850 SARTGD
-856 VEAVR
+856 GKAGS

-869 AEAGRGGYARTIDG
+869 G
-883 EAGRGGYAR
+883 EAG
-892 TDNAEAGRSGY
+892 SVGY

-950 VQAYLIFTDKSLVEM
+950 VQAYQIFTDKSLVEM

-1019 VDMQDGTGACVTGER
+1019 VDMQDGTGACVTRER
-1034 TGMNDSA
+1034 TGMNDSTA
-1041 DPARVAEF
+1041 PARVAEF

-1058 CTAGERTGMN
+1058 CKAGERTGMN

-1081 TYAPSSDPVIATN
+1081 TFAPSSNPVLPTS

-1171 VAEAEGT
+1171 VAEAEET
-1178 SSTNSPIASIDVGA
+1178 SSTNSPIASIAVGA
-1192 SDSESTS
+1192 SDNESTS
-1199 DAVTTKNL
+1199 AAVTT
-1207 GVPQISDTVAL
+1207 
-1218 ENPGKT
+1218 ENPF
-1224 QISAAVA
+1224 
-1231 LGNPGETQISDAVA
+1231 ETQISDAV
-1245 TENPG
+1245 TTGNPG
-1250 ETQRSD
+1250 EAQISDVMAMGNRSETQRSD

-1268 SDAVAMGNRSKRQI
+1268 SDAVAMENPGEIQI

-1287 IENRG
+1287 AKNPG

-1300 RIRERKKL
+1300 RARERKKL

-1323 ELNECSFT
+1323 ELSEFSFT
-1331 GRPCQAY
+1331 GRPYQAY

-1347 GIVLGTRRSQGG
+1347 GIALGTRRSQGG

-1364 AYFSATAASWVA
+1364 AYFSAAAASWVA

>member
-8 VDDVPSSPPLPKKSQ
+8 VDDVPSSLPPPKKPQ

-59 DCYRRLVKQLPGIIL
+59 DCYRQLVKQLTGITL
-74 IISSFKERMEKE
+74 IISSYKERMEKE
-86 IAMLEQDGIPAAML
+86 IDILEKDGIPAAML
-100 HSGTTDY
+100 HSGLSDY
-107 VMAAQRERVR
+107 AMAAQLERIRR
-117 RHHFRILFVSPGLLE
+117 RHFQVLFASPGLLE
-132 KSEIRSFLVSRASI
+132 DPKMRSFLVFKTTI

-163 FQPLYHAIPLLLKDL
+163 FQPLYHSIPLLLKDL
-178 ERHAAVRQASEEP
+178 ERHA
-191 TMPYR
+191 
-196 GAASGTSIEGSP
+196 
-208 ETASSSAVHIEASER
+208 
-223 RKFTASS
+223 ASS

-242 RQVEQDIR
+242 RQMEQDIG

-260 VRHAFECPNLFL
+260 VRHSFECPNLFL

-342 TASSDQQTSCGRHPN
+342 AP
-357 ARMTDA
+357 
-363 HAFCAGTASS
+363 SS
-373 DRQTSG
+373 DR
-379 SRHPNARMTDARAFC
+379 
-394 AGVHSS
+394 
-400 DQRIQRP
+400 RIQRP
-407 STHHAETHAA
+407 STHDAEAHAG

-426 PFLELERSD
+426 PFLELDRSD

-482 LAKVTLGYQ
+482 LEKVTLGYQ
-491 AYPEAIAQVKRQLE
+491 AYPEAVAQVKRQLE

-518 SFLRDYFGGA
+518 SFLRDYF
-528 DRTSVTSQPDNV
+528 
-540 SIGAPPDS
+540 
-548 PSQRPAGSSAPG
+548 
-560 QVSIG
+560 
-565 APLDSPSQRAAGSSA
+565 
-580 PGQVSISAPADPSVR
+580 
-595 AAEHH
+595 E
-600 CNRISMDKKKLA
+600 
-612 STGEEPVDYEVI
+612 GEDPVDYEVI

-791 RKVEYQKTADTI
+791 RKVEYQKTAATM
-803 AAVLGQSSESS
+803 AAVLGQSSKSS

-828 SSMPEYPAD
+828 SSVPESPAD

-850 SALTGD
+850 S
-856 VEAVR
+856 VR
-861 VGYARGSD
+861 TNDDKAGRGGYARGSDDEAGSVGYARTDD
-869 AEAGRGGYARTIDG
+869 AEAGRGGYART
-883 EAGRGGYAR
+883 
-892 TDNAEAGRSGY
+892 S
-903 ARTGDGEAEAQQLR
+903 DGEAEAQQLR

-973 EEFARVYGVG
+973 EEFARIYGVG

-1041 DPARVAEF
+1041 DPVRVAEF

-1081 TYAPSSDPVIATN
+1081 TYAPSSNPVIPTS

-1171 VAEAEGT
+1171 VAEAEEI
-1178 SSTNSPIASIDVGA
+1178 SSTNSPIASIDVGV
-1192 SDSESTS
+1192 SDNGSTS
-1199 DAVTTKNL
+1199 AAVTT
-1207 GVPQISDTVAL
+1207 
-1218 ENPGKT
+1218 ENPF
-1224 QISAAVA
+1224 
-1231 LGNPGETQISDAVA
+1231 ETQISDAVA
-1245 TENPG
+1245 
-1250 ETQRSD
+1250 
-1256 AVATKNPGETQT
+1256 AKNPGE
-1268 SDAVAMGNRSKRQI
+1268 
-1282 SDAVA
+1282 
-1287 IENRG
+1287 
-1292 ELTSQPKL
+1292 LTNQQKP
-1300 RIRERKKL
+1300 RVRERKKL
-1308 SGATIDRKLAGLGYL
+1308 SGATINRKLAELGYL
-1323 ELNECSFT
+1323 KLSEYRFN
-1331 GRPCQAY
+1331 GRPHQTF

-1347 GIVLGTRRSQGG
+1347 GIVLGTRKSQGG

-1364 AYFSATAASWVA
+1364 AYFSAAAASWVA

>member
-1 MAAACPA
+1 
-8 VDDVPSSPPLPKKSQ
+8 
-23 HMTWAMSLASAYAR
+23 MSLASAYAR

-59 DCYRRLVKQLPGIIL
+59 DYYRQLVKQLPGITL
-74 IISSFKERMEKE
+74 IISSYKERMEKE
-86 IAMLEQDGIPAAML
+86 IDILEKDGIPAAML
-100 HSGTTDY
+100 HSGLSDY
-107 VMAAQRERVR
+107 AMVAQLERIRR
-117 RHHFRILFVSPGLLE
+117 RHFQVLFASPGLLE
-132 KSEIRSFLVSRASI
+132 DPKMRSFLVFKTTI

-163 FQPLYHAIPLLLKDL
+163 FQPLYHSIPLLLKDL

-342 TASSDQQTSCGRHPN
+342 
-357 ARMTDA
+357 
-363 HAFCAGTASS
+363 
-373 DRQTSG
+373 
-379 SRHPNARMTDARAFC
+379 
-394 AGVHSS
+394 VHSS

-407 STHHAETHAA
+407 STHDAETHAA

-482 LAKVTLGYQ
+482 LEKVTLGYQ
-491 AYPEAIAQVKRQLE
+491 AYPEAVAQVKRQLE

-540 SIGAPPDS
+540 SIGAPPDL
-548 PSQRPAGSSAPG
+548 PSQRTAGSSAPG
-560 QVSIG
+560 HVAIG

-580 PGQVSISAPADPSVR
+580 PGHVSIGAPPDSPSQRAAGSSAPGQVSIGAPPDSSVR

-658 QKVSMQLKRAE
+658 QKVSMQLKRAK

-791 RKVEYQKTADTI
+791 RKVEYQKTAATM
-803 AAVLGQSSESS
+803 ATVLGPSSESS

-837 DRLPATTPCEGNA
+837 DRLPATTPCEDNA

-856 VEAVR
+856 GEAGS
-861 VGYARGSD
+861 VGYARTSD
-869 AEAGRGGYARTIDG
+869 DEAGRGGCAWIGDNGADSAGNARTSD
-883 EAGRGGYAR
+883 
-892 TDNAEAGRSGY
+892 D
-903 ARTGDGEAEAQQLR
+903 EAEAQQLR

-983 QRKLELHYEAFTDEI
+983 QRKLALHYEAFTDEI

-1019 VDMQDGTGACVTGER
+1019 VDMQDGTGACVTRER
-1034 TGMNDSA
+1034 TGMNDSTA
-1041 DPARVAEF
+1041 PARVAEF

-1058 CTAGERTGMN
+1058 CTAGERTGMH
-1068 DSVDAARVKRAPG
+1068 DSVAAARVKRAPG
-1081 TYAPSSDPVIATN
+1081 TFASSSNPVLPMS

-1106 QRNPKYRFIP
+1106 QRNSKYRFIP

-1171 VAEAEGT
+1171 VAEAEET

-1192 SDSESTS
+1192 LDNGSTSAAVTTENPFETQIS
-1199 DAVTTKNL
+1199 DAVTT
-1207 GVPQISDTVAL
+1207 
-1218 ENPGKT
+1218 
-1224 QISAAVA
+1224 
-1231 LGNPGETQISDAVA
+1231 GNPGETQISDAVA

-1250 ETQRSD
+1250 ETQISA
-1256 AVATKNPGETQT
+1256 AVAIESPGETQIST
-1268 SDAVAMGNRSKRQI
+1268 AVAMGNP
-1282 SDAVA
+1282 
-1287 IENRG
+1287 G
-1292 ELTSQPKL
+1292 ELTNQQKP
-1300 RIRERKKL
+1300 RVRERKKL
-1308 SGATIDRKLAGLGYL
+1308 SGATIDRKLAELGYL

-1331 GRPCQAY
+1331 GRPYQAY

-1347 GIVLGTRRSQGG
+1347 GIVPGTRKSQGG

-1364 AYFSATAASWVA
+1364 AYFSAAAASWVA

>member
-8 VDDVPSSPPLPKKSQ
+8 VDDVPSSLPPPKKPQ

-59 DCYRRLVKQLPGIIL
+59 DCYRQLVKQLTGITL
-74 IISSFKERMEKE
+74 IISSYKERMEKE
-86 IAMLEQDGIPAAML
+86 IDILEKDGIPAAML
-100 HSGTTDY
+100 HSGLSDY
-107 VMAAQRERVR
+107 AMAAQLERIRR
-117 RHHFRILFVSPGLLE
+117 RHFQVLFASPGLLE
-132 KSEIRSFLVSRASI
+132 DPKMRSFLVFKTTI

-163 FQPLYHAIPLLLKDL
+163 FQPLYHSIPLLLKDL
-178 ERHAAVRQASEEP
+178 ERHASVRQAQEDS
-191 TMPYR
+191 TMSYR
-196 GAASGTSIEGSP
+196 DAASDGASIEELRATAASHGASI
-208 ETASSSAVHIEASER
+208 EESRATASSSAVHIEASER
-223 RKFTASS
+223 WKFTASS

-242 RQVEQDIR
+242 RQMEQDIG

-260 VRHAFECPNLFL
+260 VRHSFECPNLFL

-342 TASSDQQTSCGRHPN
+342 AP
-357 ARMTDA
+357 
-363 HAFCAGTASS
+363 SS
-373 DRQTSG
+373 DR
-379 SRHPNARMTDARAFC
+379 
-394 AGVHSS
+394 
-400 DQRIQRP
+400 RIQRP
-407 STHHAETHAA
+407 STHDAEAHAG

-426 PFLELERSD
+426 PFLELDRSD

-482 LAKVTLGYQ
+482 LEKVTLGYQ
-491 AYPEAIAQVKRQLE
+491 AYPEAVAQVKRQLE

-518 SFLRDYFGGA
+518 SFLRDYFGGE
-528 DRTSVTSQPDNV
+528 D
-540 SIGAPPDS
+540 
-548 PSQRPAGSSAPG
+548 
-560 QVSIG
+560 
-565 APLDSPSQRAAGSSA
+565 
-580 PGQVSISAPADPSVR
+580 
-595 AAEHH
+595 
-600 CNRISMDKKKLA
+600 
-612 STGEEPVDYEVI
+612 PVDYEVI

-791 RKVEYQKTADTI
+791 RKVEYQKTAATM
-803 AAVLGQSSESS
+803 AAVLGQSSKSS

-828 SSMPEYPAD
+828 SSVPESPAD

-850 SALTGD
+850 S
-856 VEAVR
+856 VR
-861 VGYARGSD
+861 TNDGKAGRGGYARGSDAEAGSVGYARTDD
-869 AEAGRGGYARTIDG
+869 AEAGRGGYART
-883 EAGRGGYAR
+883 
-892 TDNAEAGRSGY
+892 S
-903 ARTGDGEAEAQQLR
+903 DGEAEAQQLR

-973 EEFARVYGVG
+973 EEFARIYGVG
-983 QRKLELHYEAFTDEI
+983 QRKLELHYEAFIDEI

-1041 DPARVAEF
+1041 DPVRVAEF

-1081 TYAPSSDPVIATN
+1081 TYAPSSNPVIPTS

-1144 LTVAEAAS
+1144 LTVAEATS
-1152 FRCADGLRSPEIAA
+1152 FRCADGLRSPEIAT

-1171 VAEAEGT
+1171 VAEAEEI
-1178 SSTNSPIASIDVGA
+1178 SSTNRRIASIDVGA
-1192 SDSESTS
+1192 SDSGSTS
-1199 DAVTTKNL
+1199 AAVTT
-1207 GVPQISDTVAL
+1207 
-1218 ENPGKT
+1218 ENRSEA
-1224 QISAAVA
+1224 QISA
-1231 LGNPGETQISDAVA
+1231 E
-1245 TENPG
+1245 
-1250 ETQRSD
+1250 
-1256 AVATKNPGETQT
+1256 VATKNPGE
-1268 SDAVAMGNRSKRQI
+1268 
-1282 SDAVA
+1282 
-1287 IENRG
+1287 
-1292 ELTSQPKL
+1292 LTNQQKP
-1300 RIRERKKL
+1300 RVRERKKL
-1308 SGATIDRKLAGLGYL
+1308 SGATINRKLAELGYL
-1323 ELNECSFT
+1323 KLSEYRFN
-1331 GRPCQAY
+1331 GRPHQTF

-1347 GIVLGTRRSQGG
+1347 GIVLGTRKSQGG

-1364 AYFSATAASWVA
+1364 AYFSAAAASWVA

>member
-1 MAAACPA
+1 
-8 VDDVPSSPPLPKKSQ
+8 
-23 HMTWAMSLASAYAR
+23 MSLASAYAR

-59 DCYRRLVKQLPGIIL
+59 DCYRQLVKQLPGIML
-74 IISSFKERMEKE
+74 IISSYKEHMEKE
-86 IAMLEQDGIPAAML
+86 IAILEKDGIPAAML
-100 HSGTTDY
+100 HSGLSDY
-107 VMAAQRERVR
+107 AMAAQLERIRR
-117 RHHFRILFVSPGLLE
+117 RHFQVLFASPGLLE
-132 KSEIRSFLVSRASI
+132 DPKMRSFLVFKTTI

-163 FQPLYHAIPLLLKDL
+163 FQPLYHSIPLLLKDL
-178 ERHAAVRQASEEP
+178 ERHA
-191 TMPYR
+191 
-196 GAASGTSIEGSP
+196 
-208 ETASSSAVHIEASER
+208 
-223 RKFTASS
+223 ASS

-242 RQVEQDIR
+242 RQMEQDIG

-317 FPALSYHAGLTREE
+317 FPTLSYHAGLTREE
-331 RMANARAFCAG
+331 RMANARAFCA
-342 TASSDQQTSCGRHPN
+342 A
-357 ARMTDA
+357 
-363 HAFCAGTASS
+363 TASS
-373 DRQTSG
+373 DRQTAVR
-379 SRHPNARMTDARAFC
+379 RHSDARMTGVRTFC
-394 AGVHSS
+394 AGAPSS
-400 DQRIQRP
+400 DRRIQRP
-407 STHHAETHAA
+407 STHHAETHAG

-468 LLANERDFELQRTK
+468 LLANERDFELQRPK
-482 LAKVTLGYQ
+482 LEKVTLGYQ
-491 AYPEAIAQVKRQLE
+491 AYPEAVAQVKRQLE

-518 SFLRDYFGGA
+518 SFLRDYFGGE
-528 DRTSVTSQPDNV
+528 D
-540 SIGAPPDS
+540 
-548 PSQRPAGSSAPG
+548 
-560 QVSIG
+560 
-565 APLDSPSQRAAGSSA
+565 
-580 PGQVSISAPADPSVR
+580 
-595 AAEHH
+595 
-600 CNRISMDKKKLA
+600 
-612 STGEEPVDYEVI
+612 PVDYEVI

-630 RVLTSAELPVDESL
+630 RVLRSAELPVDESL
-644 RTIRQSGHYPKNRV
+644 RTIRQSGRYPENRV

-766 WKAGEKPY
+766 WKASEKPY

-814 IETPAHASTAPGAS
+814 IETPAHASTAPGPS
-828 SSMPEYPAD
+828 SGVPESPAD

-850 SALTGD
+850 SA
-856 VEAVR
+856 
-861 VGYARGSD
+861 
-869 AEAGRGGYARTIDG
+869 RTIDG
-883 EAGRGGYAR
+883 EV
-892 TDNAEAGRSGY
+892 
-903 ARTGDGEAEAQQLR
+903 EAQQLR

-950 VQAYLIFTDKSLVEM
+950 VQAYQIFTDKSLVEM

-973 EEFARVYGVG
+973 EEFARIYGVG

-998 RKALDP
+998 RKAFDP

-1068 DSVDAARVKRAPG
+1068 DSVDIARVKRAPG
-1081 TYAPSSDPVIATN
+1081 TYAPSSNPVIPTSA
-1094 VIKPIPQ
+1094 IKPIPQ

-1171 VAEAEGT
+1171 VAEAEET

-1192 SDSESTS
+1192 SDNGSTS
-1199 DAVTTKNL
+1199 AA
-1207 GVPQISDTVAL
+1207 VAL
-1218 ENPGKT
+1218 ENPGET
-1224 QISAAVA
+1224 QISDAVTT
-1231 LGNPGETQISDAVA
+1231 GNPGETQISDAVA
-1245 TENPG
+1245 T
-1250 ETQRSD
+1250 
-1256 AVATKNPGETQT
+1256 KNPGEAQI
-1268 SDAVAMGNRSKRQI
+1268 SDVVAMGNRSETQI

-1300 RIRERKKL
+1300 RARERKKL

-1323 ELNECSFT
+1323 ELSEFSFT
-1331 GRPCQAY
+1331 GRPYQAY

-1347 GIVLGTRRSQGG
+1347 GIALGTRRSQGG

-1364 AYFSATAASWVA
+1364 AYFSAAAASWVA

>member
-8 VDDVPSSPPLPKKSQ
+8 VDDVPSSLPPPKKPQ

-54 GSLRL
+54 GPLRL
-59 DCYRRLVKQLPGIIL
+59 DCYRQLVKQLTGITL
-74 IISSFKERMEKE
+74 IISSYKERMEKE
-86 IAMLEQDGIPAAML
+86 IDILEKDGIPAAML
-100 HSGTTDY
+100 HSGLSDY
-107 VMAAQRERVR
+107 AMAAQLERIRR
-117 RHHFRILFVSPGLLE
+117 RHFQVLFASPGLLE
-132 KSEIRSFLVSRASI
+132 DPKMRSFLVFKTTI

-163 FQPLYHAIPLLLKDL
+163 FQPLYHSIPLLLKDL
-178 ERHAAVRQASEEP
+178 ERHA
-191 TMPYR
+191 
-196 GAASGTSIEGSP
+196 
-208 ETASSSAVHIEASER
+208 
-223 RKFTASS
+223 ASS

-242 RQVEQDIR
+242 RQMEQDIG

-260 VRHAFECPNLFL
+260 VRHSFECPNLFL

-342 TASSDQQTSCGRHPN
+342 AP
-357 ARMTDA
+357 
-363 HAFCAGTASS
+363 SS
-373 DRQTSG
+373 DR
-379 SRHPNARMTDARAFC
+379 
-394 AGVHSS
+394 
-400 DQRIQRP
+400 RIQRP
-407 STHHAETHAA
+407 STHDAEAHAG

-426 PFLELERSD
+426 PFLELDRSD
-435 VRFVLHYTM
+435 VRFVLHYTI

-482 LAKVTLGYQ
+482 LEKVTLGYQ
-491 AYPEAIAQVKRQLE
+491 AYPEAVAQVKRQLE

-518 SFLRDYFGGA
+518 SFLRDYFGGE
-528 DRTSVTSQPDNV
+528 D
-540 SIGAPPDS
+540 
-548 PSQRPAGSSAPG
+548 
-560 QVSIG
+560 
-565 APLDSPSQRAAGSSA
+565 
-580 PGQVSISAPADPSVR
+580 
-595 AAEHH
+595 
-600 CNRISMDKKKLA
+600 
-612 STGEEPVDYEVI
+612 PVDYEVI

-791 RKVEYQKTADTI
+791 RKVEYQKTAATM
-803 AAVLGQSSESS
+803 AAVLGQSSKSS

-828 SSMPEYPAD
+828 SSVPESPAD

-850 SALTGD
+850 S
-856 VEAVR
+856 VR
-861 VGYARGSD
+861 TNDGK
-869 AEAGRGGYARTIDG
+869 AGRGGYARTGDG
-883 EAGRGGYAR
+883 
-892 TDNAEAGRSGY
+892 EAGRSGY
-903 ARTGDGEAEAQQLR
+903 ARTSDGEAEAQQLR

-1068 DSVDAARVKRAPG
+1068 DSVDATRVKRVPG
-1081 TYAPSSDPVIATN
+1081 TYAPSSDPVIATS

-1106 QRNPKYRFIP
+1106 QKNPKYRFIP

-1171 VAEAEGT
+1171 VAEAEEI
-1178 SSTNSPIASIDVGA
+1178 SSTNRRIASIDVGA
-1192 SDSESTS
+1192 SDSGSTSAAVTTENRSEARISAEVATKNPGEMQRS
-1199 DAVTTKNL
+1199 DAVAT
-1207 GVPQISDTVAL
+1207 
-1218 ENPGKT
+1218 EN
-1224 QISAAVA
+1224 SV
-1231 LGNPGETQISDAVA
+1231 ETQMSDAVA

-1250 ETQRSD
+1250 ETQTSN
-1256 AVATKNPGETQT
+1256 AVAMENPGEI
-1268 SDAVAMGNRSKRQI
+1268 QI

-1287 IENRG
+1287 AKNPG
-1292 ELTSQPKL
+1292 ELTNQQKP
-1300 RIRERKKL
+1300 RVRERKKL
-1308 SGATIDRKLAGLGYL
+1308 SGATINRKLAELGYL
-1323 ELNECSFT
+1323 KLSEYRFN
-1331 GRPCQAY
+1331 GRPHQTF

-1347 GIVLGTRRSQGG
+1347 GIVLGTRKSQGG

-1364 AYFSATAASWVA
+1364 AYFSAAAASWVA

>member
-8 VDDVPSSPPLPKKSQ
+8 VDDVPSSLPPPKKPQ

-54 GSLRL
+54 GPLRL
-59 DCYRRLVKQLPGIIL
+59 DCYRQLVKQLTGITL
-74 IISSFKERMEKE
+74 IISSYKERMEKE
-86 IAMLEQDGIPAAML
+86 IDILEKEGIPAAML
-100 HSGTTDY
+100 HSGLSDY
-107 VMAAQRERVR
+107 AMAAQLERIRR
-117 RHHFRILFVSPGLLE
+117 RHFQVLFASPGLLE
-132 KSEIRSFLVSRASI
+132 DPKMRSFLVFKTTI

-163 FQPLYHAIPLLLKDL
+163 FQPLYHSIPLLLKDL
-178 ERHAAVRQASEEP
+178 ERHA
-191 TMPYR
+191 
-196 GAASGTSIEGSP
+196 
-208 ETASSSAVHIEASER
+208 
-223 RKFTASS
+223 ASS

-242 RQVEQDIR
+242 RQMEQDIG

-260 VRHAFECPNLFL
+260 VRHSFECPNLFL

-342 TASSDQQTSCGRHPN
+342 AP
-357 ARMTDA
+357 
-363 HAFCAGTASS
+363 SS
-373 DRQTSG
+373 DR
-379 SRHPNARMTDARAFC
+379 
-394 AGVHSS
+394 
-400 DQRIQRP
+400 RIQRP
-407 STHHAETHAA
+407 STHDAEAHAG

-426 PFLELERSD
+426 PFLELDRSD

-482 LAKVTLGYQ
+482 LEKVTLGYQ
-491 AYPEAIAQVKRQLE
+491 AYPEAVAQVKRQLE

-518 SFLRDYFGGA
+518 SFLRDYFGGE
-528 DRTSVTSQPDNV
+528 D
-540 SIGAPPDS
+540 
-548 PSQRPAGSSAPG
+548 
-560 QVSIG
+560 
-565 APLDSPSQRAAGSSA
+565 
-580 PGQVSISAPADPSVR
+580 
-595 AAEHH
+595 
-600 CNRISMDKKKLA
+600 
-612 STGEEPVDYEVI
+612 PVDYEVI

-791 RKVEYQKTADTI
+791 RKVEYQKTAATM
-803 AAVLGQSSESS
+803 AAVLGQSSKSS

-828 SSMPEYPAD
+828 SSVPESPAD

-850 SALTGD
+850 S
-856 VEAVR
+856 VR
-861 VGYARGSD
+861 TNDGKAGRGGYARGSDDEAGSVGYARTDD
-869 AEAGRGGYARTIDG
+869 AEAGRGGYART
-883 EAGRGGYAR
+883 
-892 TDNAEAGRSGY
+892 S
-903 ARTGDGEAEAQQLR
+903 DGEAEAQQLR

-973 EEFARVYGVG
+973 EEFARIYGVG
-983 QRKLELHYEAFTDEI
+983 QRKLELHYEAFIDEI

-1041 DPARVAEF
+1041 DPVRVAEF

-1081 TYAPSSDPVIATN
+1081 TYAPCSNPVIPTS

-1171 VAEAEGT
+1171 VAEAEEI
-1178 SSTNSPIASIDVGA
+1178 SSTNSPIASIDVGV
-1192 SDSESTS
+1192 SDNGSTS
-1199 DAVTTKNL
+1199 AAVTT
-1207 GVPQISDTVAL
+1207 
-1218 ENPGKT
+1218 ENPF
-1224 QISAAVA
+1224 
-1231 LGNPGETQISDAVA
+1231 ETQISDAVA
-1245 TENPG
+1245 
-1250 ETQRSD
+1250 
-1256 AVATKNPGETQT
+1256 AKNPGE
-1268 SDAVAMGNRSKRQI
+1268 
-1282 SDAVA
+1282 
-1287 IENRG
+1287 
-1292 ELTSQPKL
+1292 LTNQQKP
-1300 RIRERKKL
+1300 RVRERKKL
-1308 SGATIDRKLAGLGYL
+1308 SGATINRKLAELGYL
-1323 ELNECSFT
+1323 KLSEYRFN
-1331 GRPCQAY
+1331 GRPHQTF

-1347 GIVLGTRRSQGG
+1347 GIVLGTRKSQGG

-1364 AYFSATAASWVA
+1364 AYFSAAAASWVA